1 MKKFKNVLAL
11 LAWILG
17 ILLFGYVVF
26 IGGKI

>member
-17 ILLFGYVVF
+17 FLLFGYVVF